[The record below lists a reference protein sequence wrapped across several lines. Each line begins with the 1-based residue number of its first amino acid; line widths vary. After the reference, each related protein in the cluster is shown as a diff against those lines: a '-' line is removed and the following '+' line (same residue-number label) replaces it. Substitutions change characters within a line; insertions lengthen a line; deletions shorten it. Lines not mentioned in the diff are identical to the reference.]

1 MKTKR
6 IQELNN
12 MKQQRISELDGILT
26 NRDLLKARFSVTKF
40 YYELDDKQKKECQ
53 RALQYASVPIP
64 ELNVIF
70 KAPKQHKSLI
80 ERFVLHPMTV
90 ALSVYL
96 FIILSTIIL
105 TLKLY

>member
-1 MKTKR
+1 
-6 IQELNN
+6 

-40 YYELDDKQKKECQ
+40 YYKLDDKQKKECL
-53 RALQYASVPIP
+53 RALEYASVPIP

-70 KAPKQHKSLI
+70 KAPKSASKQRKSLI

-90 ALSVYL
+90 ALSLYL